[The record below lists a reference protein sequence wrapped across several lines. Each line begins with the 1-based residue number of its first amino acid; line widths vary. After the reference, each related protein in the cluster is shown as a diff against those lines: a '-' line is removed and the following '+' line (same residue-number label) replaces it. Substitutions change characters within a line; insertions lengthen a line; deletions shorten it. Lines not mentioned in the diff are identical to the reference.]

1 MADAHSTPDT
11 TVFKISQHERFT
23 RVGYRPVK
31 GNHDIPAINM
41 AGQWLKEAGF
51 RTGQPLKLRVMPGC
65 IVITVQDIR
74 ALWQDLHALSVAAF
88 DEQAVAQWLRG
99 FPGGLNLAGMENG
112 R

>member
-31 GNHDIPAINM
+31 GNHDTPAITM
-41 AGQWLKEAGF
+41 AGHWLKEAGF

-65 IVITVQDIR
+65 IVITTQDIR

-99 FPGGLNLAGMENG
+99 FPGGLDVGG
-112 R
+112 VQ